1 MSKAAAQTKRQRLLE
16 IMLGRHAYT
25 MHTPCTHHAHT
36 MHTPCIHHAYTMH
49 TPCTHHAH
57 TMHTPCIHHACACSM
72 HTIVLGRDGQLP
84 GFLLA
89 PPRTAGRLRLEL
101 VELAMPRR
109 LSEAMLRQLQQQ
121 PEAAAVEGEKK
132 GAPLSQAKTA
142 GVKRAEEK
150 LEKQARYLV
159 ITRSTD
165 PNVPSAPTLPGPA
178 LVP

>member
-1 MSKAAAQTKRQRLLE
+1 
-16 IMLGRHAYT
+16 
-25 MHTPCTHHAHT
+25 
-36 MHTPCIHHAYTMH
+36 
-49 TPCTHHAH
+49 
-57 TMHTPCIHHACACSM
+57 M

-101 VELAMPRR
+101 VELAMTRR

-121 PEAAAVEGEKK
+121 LEAAAVEGEKK
-132 GAPLSQAKTA
+132 GGPLSQAKTA

-159 ITRSTD
+159 ISRSTETPTCRPRPPYPD
-165 PNVPSAPTLPGPA
+165 PR
-178 LVP
+178 